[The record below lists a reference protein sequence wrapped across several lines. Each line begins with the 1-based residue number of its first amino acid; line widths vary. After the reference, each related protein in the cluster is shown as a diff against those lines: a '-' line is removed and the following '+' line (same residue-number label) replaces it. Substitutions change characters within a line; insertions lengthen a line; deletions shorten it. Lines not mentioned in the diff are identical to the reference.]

1 MLVKVV
7 VHLLTPAHVFS
18 RVHDRRHVLRLANHL
33 RRDAH
38 IAQDLRHHVERLG
51 SRPAEDDDETKQRG
65 HDYSDAAAR
74 PIKATGPQT
83 EKEAK
88 PLGAASPNRFILS
101 ADDKRPRTGASGGG

>member
-33 RRDAH
+33 RRDARL
-38 IAQDLRHHVERLG
+38 AQDLRHHVERLG

-65 HDYSDAAAR
+65 HDYDAA
-74 PIKATGPQT
+74 GPT
-83 EKEAK
+83 HKGNWA
-88 PLGAASPNRFILS
+88 
-101 ADDKRPRTGASGGG
+101 